1 MLSTVAVTRNEAE
14 DANARPN
21 SRSKRLLLGNGRRSE
36 PWRCLRLLA
45 GCVWF
50 VELLV
55 LKEFSRWPILRVR
68 YVGTQQARRSAA
80 LFLRVRLGVT
90 SRVGGL
96 LVTSPV
102 EGTAFVSNDRGS
114 TVATDRL

>member
-21 SRSKRLLLGNGRRSE
+21 SRSKRLLLGNERRSE
-36 PWRCLRLLA
+36 PWRCLLLA
-45 GCVWF
+45 GCVWC

-80 LFLRVRLGVT
+80 LFLELGW
-90 SRVGGL
+90 G
-96 LVTSPV
+96 
-102 EGTAFVSNDRGS
+102 
-114 TVATDRL
+114 